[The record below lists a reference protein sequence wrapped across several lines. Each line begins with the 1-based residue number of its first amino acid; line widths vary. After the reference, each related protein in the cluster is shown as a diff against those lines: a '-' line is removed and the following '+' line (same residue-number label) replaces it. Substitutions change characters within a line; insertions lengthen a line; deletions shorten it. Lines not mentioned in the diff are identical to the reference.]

1 MRFAVFKRFS
11 GNHYSRVSHTD
22 STNARKAAPY

>member
-11 GNHYSRVSHTD
+11 GNHYSRAGRAD
-22 STNARKAAPY
+22 SANAHKAAPC

>member
-11 GNHYSRVSHTD
+11 GNHYSRVGRTD
-22 STNARKAAPY
+22 SMNARKAAPY